1 VPLATNPERVR
12 IVDGSVGP
20 AFHNANH
27 EALVDGPA
35 IALTPHNVRLRS
47 ERGSTLRD
55 EVLSA
60 VARIGART
68 GVETV
73 LRGEVVRAVL
83 SSAPAF
89 QEQSVYKALR
99 RMSGRE
105 VGAAVDLEDLGDGLL
120 RLRPQHRR

>member
-1 VPLATNPERVR
+1 M
-12 IVDGSVGP
+12 SP

-35 IALTPHNVRLRS
+35 VALTPHNVRLRS

-55 EVLSA
+55 KVLSA
-60 VARIGART
+60 VARISART
-68 GVETV
+68 GVETL
-73 LRGEVVRAVL
+73 LRGEVVREVL
-83 SSAPAF
+83 WSPPGF
-89 QEQSVYKALR
+89 QEQSAYKALR
-99 RMSGRE
+99 RMSGRD